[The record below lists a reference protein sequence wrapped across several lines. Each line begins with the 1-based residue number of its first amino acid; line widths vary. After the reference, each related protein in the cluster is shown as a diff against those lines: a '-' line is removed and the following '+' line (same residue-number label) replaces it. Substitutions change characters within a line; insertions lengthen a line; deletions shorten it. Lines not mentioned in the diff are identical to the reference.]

1 MGTAVTEEPTVVT
14 LVVNSTASWPIEER
28 ERWRV
33 EFAWPAGP
41 GVADIEAWA
50 SDELT
55 GKMSQGVVA
64 GFDRAAS
71 SIATLAVQ
79 AYCAARFGNPR
90 LPAFR
95 SFPATWHRVDFAVY
109 SYGAASPFGTNQLRL
124 SIDAADPLNVSVH
137 WDDGASLGVV
147 KRIRRPHDADPVLL
161 ALSEALKGHW
171 TKARA
176 LGEMTSA

>member
-14 LVVNSTASWPIEER
+14 LVVTSTASWPIEER

-41 GVADIEAWA
+41 GVADIKAWA

-95 SFPATWHRVDFAVY
+95 PFPATWHRADFAVH
-109 SYGAASPFGTNQLRL
+109 SYGGGGPFGTTQLRL
-124 SIDAADPLNVSVH
+124 AIDATDPQSISVH

-147 KRIRRPHDADPVLL
+147 KRVRCPKDADPILL

-176 LGEMTSA
+176 TGETASA